1 MEIFYQYTIGQIN
14 FETLGLL
21 FSLMGV
27 VAGITKLGYIDNFTT
42 FFLNKTGNTSKL
54 ALFLI
59 GACFFLSMLLTNDV
73 ALIVLVPFSIGILNR
88 LNRNDLLIKLLVFE
102 TIAANMGSMMTPIGN
117 PQNVYLFQTYQMT
130 LGSFYAAILPYGIV
144 AFLFLLAL
152 IFFNFKK
159 EKIAITVDEENSFSK
174 SLKYKRFWS
183 LVFILLFI
191 LCLLNILRIVPH
203 YVTFI
208 LVLASLFL
216 FDKKTFRTINFNLL
230 IKFVCLFILVGDIA
244 QIPWIN
250 SFLSH
255 IISGREIGGGIL
267 VSQIVSNVPAAIL
280 LSKFTQN
287 STALLIGVNIG
298 GLGTLIASMASMISL
313 EYYKKTSA
321 ANSKKYIASFT
332 KYNLIFLVLE
342 LVTAQLA
349 GC

>member
-1 MEIFYQYTIGQIN
+1 MEPCFYFIIY
-14 FETLGLL
+14 F
-21 FSLMGV
+21 
-27 VAGITKLGYIDNFTT
+27 
-42 FFLNKTGNTSKL
+42 
-54 ALFLI
+54 
-59 GACFFLSMLLTNDV
+59 
-73 ALIVLVPFSIGILNR
+73 VPFEHPSNCSPLC
-88 LNRNDLLIKLLVFE
+88 DLY
-102 TIAANMGSMMTPIGN
+102 SSSCQPI
-117 PQNVYLFQTYQMT
+117 
-130 LGSFYAAILPYGIV
+130 SF
-144 AFLFLLAL
+144 
-152 IFFNFKK
+152 
-159 EKIAITVDEENSFSK
+159 
-174 SLKYKRFWS
+174 RQ
-183 LVFILLFI
+183 
-191 LCLLNILRIVPH
+191 
-203 YVTFI
+203 
-208 LVLASLFL
+208 
-216 FDKKTFRTINFNLL
+216 KTFRTINFNLL

-313 EYYKKTSA
+313 EYYKKTSV
-321 ANSKKYIASFT
+321 ANSKKYIACFT

>member
-88 LNRNDLLIKLLVFE
+88 LNRNDLLIKLLVLE

-159 EKIAITVDEENSFSK
+159 EKIAITVDEVQKILEPCFYFIIYFVPFEHPSNCSPLCDLYSSSCQPFSFRQK
-174 SLKYKRFWS
+174 
-183 LVFILLFI
+183 
-191 LCLLNILRIVPH
+191 NI
-203 YVTFI
+203 
-208 LVLASLFL
+208 
-216 FDKKTFRTINFNLL
+216 
-230 IKFVCLFILVGDIA
+230 
-244 QIPWIN
+244 
-250 SFLSH
+250 
-255 IISGREIGGGIL
+255 
-267 VSQIVSNVPAAIL
+267 SN
-280 LSKFTQN
+280 
-287 STALLIGVNIG
+287 
-298 GLGTLIASMASMISL
+298 
-313 EYYKKTSA
+313 Y
-321 ANSKKYIASFT
+321 
-332 KYNLIFLVLE
+332 
-342 LVTAQLA
+342 
-349 GC
+349 

>member
-59 GACFFLSMLLTNDV
+59 GACFFLSMILTNDV

-88 LNRNDLLIKLLVFE
+88 LNRNDLLIKLLVLE

-191 LCLLNILRIVPH
+191 FSIC
-203 YVTFI
+203 
-208 LVLASLFL
+208 S
-216 FDKKTFRTINFNLL
+216 
-230 IKFVCLFILVGDIA
+230 
-244 QIPWIN
+244 
-250 SFLSH
+250 
-255 IISGREIGGGIL
+255 
-267 VSQIVSNVPAAIL
+267 
-280 LSKFTQN
+280 
-287 STALLIGVNIG
+287 
-298 GLGTLIASMASMISL
+298 
-313 EYYKKTSA
+313 
-321 ANSKKYIASFT
+321 
-332 KYNLIFLVLE
+332 
-342 LVTAQLA
+342 
-349 GC
+349 

>member
-1 MEIFYQYTIGQIN
+1 MP
-14 FETLGLL
+14 
-21 FSLMGV
+21 
-27 VAGITKLGYIDNFTT
+27 KCT
-42 FFLNKTGNTSKL
+42 FFLVFYQ
-54 ALFLI
+54 FLHY
-59 GACFFLSMLLTNDV
+59 
-73 ALIVLVPFSIGILNR
+73 
-88 LNRNDLLIKLLVFE
+88 NRN
-102 TIAANMGSMMTPIGN
+102 NG
-117 PQNVYLFQTYQMT
+117 
-130 LGSFYAAILPYGIV
+130 
-144 AFLFLLAL
+144 
-152 IFFNFKK
+152 
-159 EKIAITVDEENSFSK
+159 
-174 SLKYKRFWS
+174 
-183 LVFILLFI
+183 
-191 LCLLNILRIVPH
+191 
-203 YVTFI
+203 
-208 LVLASLFL
+208 FL

-321 ANSKKYIASFT
+321 ANSKNYIACFT

>member
-1 MEIFYQYTIGQIN
+1 
-14 FETLGLL
+14 
-21 FSLMGV
+21 
-27 VAGITKLGYIDNFTT
+27 
-42 FFLNKTGNTSKL
+42 
-54 ALFLI
+54 
-59 GACFFLSMLLTNDV
+59 
-73 ALIVLVPFSIGILNR
+73 
-88 LNRNDLLIKLLVFE
+88 
-102 TIAANMGSMMTPIGN
+102 MMTPIGN

-216 FDKKTFRTINFNLL
+216 FAKKTFRTINFNLL
-230 IKFVCLFILVGDIA
+230 TNLSAFLHCWGYCTDHGL
-244 QIPWIN
+244 N

-255 IISGREIGGGIL
+255 IISWKGKLVAAFL

-298 GLGTLIASMASMISL
+298 GLGTLIASMG
-313 EYYKKTSA
+313 
-321 ANSKKYIASFT
+321 KYDFS
-332 KYNLIFLVLE
+332 
-342 LVTAQLA
+342 
-349 GC
+349 

>member
-1 MEIFYQYTIGQIN
+1 
-14 FETLGLL
+14 
-21 FSLMGV
+21 
-27 VAGITKLGYIDNFTT
+27 
-42 FFLNKTGNTSKL
+42 
-54 ALFLI
+54 
-59 GACFFLSMLLTNDV
+59 
-73 ALIVLVPFSIGILNR
+73 
-88 LNRNDLLIKLLVFE
+88 
-102 TIAANMGSMMTPIGN
+102 MTPIGN

-313 EYYKKTSA
+313 EYYKKNSA
-321 ANSKKYIASFT
+321 ANSKNYIACFT

>member
-88 LNRNDLLIKLLVFE
+88 LNRNDLLIKLLVLE

-159 EKIAITVDEENSFSK
+159 EKIAITV
-174 SLKYKRFWS
+174 KRFWS

-191 LCLLNILRIVPH
+191 LCLLNILRIVSH

-313 EYYKKTSA
+313 EYYKKTSV
-321 ANSKKYIASFT
+321 ANSKKYIACFT